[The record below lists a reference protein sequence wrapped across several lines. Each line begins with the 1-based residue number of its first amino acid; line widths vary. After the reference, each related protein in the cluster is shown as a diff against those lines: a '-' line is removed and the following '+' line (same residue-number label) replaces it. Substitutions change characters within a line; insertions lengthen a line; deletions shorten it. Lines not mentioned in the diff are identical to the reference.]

1 MKNLTPM
8 HFVHNY
14 LINPT
19 NPIRVNLIGAGGTGS
34 HMIMEIARLNNAL
47 TALGHAGLQVSLWD
61 SDIVDVYNTTR
72 QLFAQSEIGLNKA
85 VARIN
90 TVNKFFGTNWKAV
103 QVNFRNNHFALM
115 PEHAANIYIT
125 CVDKIK
131 ARFDVAKVLKKLAK
145 ENAHGRDVPLY
156 WLDLGNSKFTGQVI
170 LSTIKEIKQPVS
182 KLYKPVGK
190 LPFVTDEF
198 KDLLNSQSDNDEP
211 SCSHA
216 EALEKQGLFIN
227 SEIAKKAAS
236 LLTDM
241 FRNGMTENRGIFS
254 NLQTY
259 ITQPL
264 KVA

>member
-1 MKNLTPM
+1 MINLPPM

-34 HMIMEIARLNNAL
+34 HLIMELARLNNAL

-61 SDIVDVYNTTR
+61 SDLVDVYNTTR

-90 TVNKFFGTNWKAV
+90 TVNRFFGTNWKAV
-103 QVNFRNNHFALM
+103 QYNFCNDLRAM
-115 PEHAANIYIT
+115 KPEHGANIYIT
-125 CVDKIK
+125 CVDKIR

-145 ENAHGRDVPLY
+145 ENKHGRDIPLY
-156 WLDLGNSKFTGQVI
+156 WMDFGNAKFTGQVI
-170 LSTIKEIKQPVS
+170 LSTISQIEQPVS

-198 KDLLNSQSDNDEP
+198 KELLKSQSDNDEP

-227 SEIAKKAAS
+227 SEIAKKGAS

-241 FRNGMTENRGIFS
+241 FRTGMTENRAIFS